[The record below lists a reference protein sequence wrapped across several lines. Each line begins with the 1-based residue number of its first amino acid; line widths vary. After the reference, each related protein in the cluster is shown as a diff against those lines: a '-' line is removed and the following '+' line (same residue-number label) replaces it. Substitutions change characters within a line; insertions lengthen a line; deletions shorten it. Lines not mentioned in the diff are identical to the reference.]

1 MAKVQ
6 VIQKSRKEYK
16 CNKCG
21 KVIPVGSKYY
31 KGEINFGLTII
42 RCSDCKLEAW
52 EVTTS
57 DWQLSTGAI
66 INRWEENYGLSD
78 STPEELR
85 DEIESIMDDQQER
98 LDNMPEGCQEGDV
111 GQLIQERIDAC
122 EAAMDELD
130 NIDIDSLKADALSE
144 YICDD
149 EDGFKFLKHSI
160 LVSIS
165 YDEMDYDDVIEKLE
179 KEDPSTAADLVAK
192 FKELLSDAIV
202 EALNNLEV

>member
-16 CNKCG
+16 CSKCG

-31 KGEINFGLTII
+31 KGEINFGPTII

-78 STPEELR
+78 STPEELH

-98 LDNMPEGCQEGDV
+98 LDNMPEGLQEGDV

-144 YICDD
+144 YIGDD
-149 EDGFKFLKHSI
+149 EDGNYDDMG
-160 LVSIS
+160 
-165 YDEMDYDDVIEKLE
+165 YDEVLEKLE
-179 KEDPSTAADLVAK
+179 KEDPSAAADLVAK
-192 FKELLSDAIV
+192 FEELLSDAIV

>member
-16 CNKCG
+16 CSKCG

-31 KGEINFGLTII
+31 KGEINFGPTII

-78 STPEELR
+78 STPEEIR
-85 DEIESIMDDQQER
+85 DEIENIMDEQQER
-98 LDNMPEGCQEGDV
+98 LDNMPEGLQEGDV
-111 GQLIQERIDAC
+111 GCMLQERIDAC

-130 NIDIDSLKADALSE
+130 NIDIDSIKSEALEAVFSDA
-144 YICDD
+144 DD
-149 EDGFKFLKHSI
+149 EDDDNP
-160 LVSIS
+160 
-165 YDEMDYDDVIEKLE
+165 YEDMDYDEVLDKLQTVDAD
-179 KEDPSTAADLVAK
+179 KAAELVAK
-192 FKELLSDAIV
+192 FEELLEDAIT

>member
-6 VIQKSRKEYK
+6 IIQKSRKEYK
-16 CNKCG
+16 CSKCG
-21 KVIPVGSKYY
+21 KVIPVGSRYY
-31 KGEINFGLTII
+31 KGEINFGPTII
-42 RCSDCKLEAW
+42 RCSDCKIEAW

-57 DWQLSTGAI
+57 GWQLSTGAI

-130 NIDIDSLKADALSE
+130 HIDIDSLKADALSE
-144 YICDD
+144 YIGDD
-149 EDGFKFLKHSI
+149 EDGN
-160 LVSIS
+160 
-165 YDEMDYDDVIEKLE
+165 YDDMDYDEVLEKLE
-179 KEDPSTAADLVAK
+179 NADPSAAADLLAK
-192 FKELLSDAIV
+192 FEELLSDAIV
-202 EALNNLEV
+202 NALQNLEV

>member
-1 MAKVQ
+1 MAKVN

-16 CNKCG
+16 CSKCG

-31 KGEINFGLTII
+31 KGEINFGPTII

-57 DWQLSTGAI
+57 DWQLATGAI
-66 INRWEENYGLSD
+66 INRWEEDYGLND

-85 DEIESIMDDQQER
+85 DEIENIMDDQQGR

-144 YICDD
+144 YIGDD
-149 EDGFKFLKHSI
+149 EDGN
-160 LVSIS
+160 
-165 YDEMDYDDVIEKLE
+165 YDDMDYDEVLEKLE
-179 KEDPSTAADLVAK
+179 KENAVGFDNLLAK
-192 FKELLSDAIV
+192 FAELLNDAIV
-202 EALNNLEV
+202 EALQNLEV

>member
-16 CNKCG
+16 CSKCG
-21 KVIPVGSKYY
+21 KVIPVGSTYY
-31 KGEINFGLTII
+31 KGEINFGPTII

-66 INRWEENYGLSD
+66 INRWEENYGLSE

-85 DEIESIMDDQQER
+85 DEIESIMNDQQER
-98 LDNMPEGCQEGDV
+98 LDNMPESLQEGDV
-111 GQLIQERIDAC
+111 GQLIQERIYAC
-122 EAAMDELD
+122 EAAIDELD
-130 NIDIDSLKADALSE
+130 NVDIDNLKADALSE
-144 YICDD
+144 YIGDD
-149 EDGFKFLKHSI
+149 EDGN
-160 LVSIS
+160 
-165 YDEMDYDDVIEKLE
+165 YDDMDYDDVLEKLE
-179 KEDPSTAADLVAK
+179 KEDPSEVDNLIAK
-192 FKELLSDAIV
+192 FAELLNDAIV

>member
-16 CNKCG
+16 CSKCG
-21 KVIPVGSKYY
+21 KVIPLGSKYY
-31 KGEINFGLTII
+31 KGEINFGPTII

-78 STPEELR
+78 STPEEIH

-98 LDNMPEGCQEGDV
+98 LDNMPEGLQEGDV

-144 YICDD
+144 YISDD
-149 EDGFKFLKHSI
+149 EDGN
-160 LVSIS
+160 
-165 YDEMDYDDVIEKLE
+165 YDDMDYDEVLEKLE
-179 KEDPSTAADLVAK
+179 KEDPSAAADLVAK
-192 FKELLSDAIV
+192 FEGLLSDAIV

>member
-6 VIQKSRKEYK
+6 IIQKSRKEYK
-16 CNKCG
+16 CSKCG

-31 KGEINFGLTII
+31 KGEINFGPTII

-57 DWQLSTGAI
+57 DWQLSTGEI
-66 INRWEENYGLSD
+66 INRWEVNYGLSD
-78 STPEELR
+78 STPDELR
-85 DEIESIMDDQQER
+85 DEIENIMDDQQER
-98 LDNMPEGCQEGDV
+98 LDNMPEGLQEGDV

-130 NIDIDSLKADALSE
+130 NIDIDSLKADALSD

-149 EDGFKFLKHSI
+149 EDDN
-160 LVSIS
+160 
-165 YDEMDYDDVIEKLE
+165 YDDMDYDEVLEKLE
-179 KEDPSTAADLVAK
+179 TEDPSAAADLVAK
-192 FKELLSDAIV
+192 FEELLSDAIV

>member
-16 CNKCG
+16 CSKCG

-31 KGEINFGLTII
+31 KGEINFGPTII

-66 INRWEENYGLSD
+66 INRWEEDYGVSD

-85 DEIESIMDDQQER
+85 DAIEGIMDEQQER
-98 LDNMPEGCQEGDV
+98 LDNMPEGLQEGDV
-111 GQLIQERIDAC
+111 GQLLQERIDAC
-122 EAAMDELD
+122 ESTMYELD
-130 NIDIDSLKADALSE
+130 SIDIDSLKSDALES
-144 YICDD
+144 YIGDD
-149 EDGFKFLKHSI
+149 EDGN
-160 LVSIS
+160 
-165 YDEMDYDDVIEKLE
+165 YDDMDYDEVLEKLE
-179 KEDPSTAADLVAK
+179 ASDATEAADLVAK
-192 FKELLSDAIV
+192 FEELLSDAIV
-202 EALNNLEV
+202 EALENLEV

>member
-1 MAKVQ
+1 MANVQ

-16 CNKCG
+16 CSKCG
-21 KVIPVGSKYY
+21 KVIPVGSRYY
-31 KGEINFGLTII
+31 KGEINFGPTII

-78 STPEELR
+78 STPEEIR
-85 DEIESIMDDQQER
+85 NEIESIMGDQQDR
-98 LDNMPEGCQEGDV
+98 LDNMPEGLQEGDV

-122 EAAMDELD
+122 EATMDELD

-144 YICDD
+144 YIGDD
-149 EDGFKFLKHSI
+149 EDSN
-160 LVSIS
+160 
-165 YDEMDYDDVIEKLE
+165 YDDMDYDEVLEKLE
-179 KEDPSTAADLVAK
+179 EGDPSAAADLLAK
-192 FKELLSDAIV
+192 FEELLSDAIV
-202 EALNNLEV
+202 DALQNLEV

>member
-16 CNKCG
+16 CSKCG

-31 KGEINFGLTII
+31 KGEINFGPTII

-66 INRWEENYGLSD
+66 INRWEEDYGVSD

-85 DEIESIMDDQQER
+85 DTIEGIMDEQQER
-98 LDNMPEGCQEGDV
+98 LDNMPEGLQEGDV
-111 GQLIQERIDAC
+111 GQLLQEQIDAC
-122 EAAMDELD
+122 ESTMYELD
-130 NIDIDSLKADALSE
+130 SIDIDSLKSDALES
-144 YICDD
+144 YIGDD
-149 EDGFKFLKHSI
+149 EDGN
-160 LVSIS
+160 
-165 YDEMDYDDVIEKLE
+165 YDDMDYDEVLEKLE
-179 KEDPSTAADLVAK
+179 ASDATEAADLVAK
-192 FKELLSDAIV
+192 FEELLSDAIV
-202 EALNNLEV
+202 EALENLEV

>member
-16 CNKCG
+16 CSKCG

-31 KGEINFGLTII
+31 KGEINFQLTII
-42 RCSDCKLEAW
+42 RCADCKLEAW

-78 STPEELR
+78 STPEELH

-98 LDNMPEGCQEGDV
+98 LDNMPESLQEGDV

-144 YICDD
+144 YIGDD
-149 EDGFKFLKHSI
+149 EDGNYDDMG
-160 LVSIS
+160 
-165 YDEMDYDDVIEKLE
+165 YDEVLEKLE
-179 KEDPSTAADLVAK
+179 KEDPSAAADLVAK
-192 FKELLSDAIV
+192 FEELLSDAIV
-202 EALNNLEV
+202 EAINNLEV

>member
-16 CNKCG
+16 CSKCG
-21 KVIPVGSKYY
+21 KVIPVGSRYY
-31 KGEINFGLTII
+31 KGEINFGPTII

-78 STPEELR
+78 STPEELH
-85 DEIESIMDDQQER
+85 DEIESIMGDQQDR
-98 LDNMPEGCQEGDV
+98 LDSMPEGCQEGDV

-144 YICDD
+144 YIGDD
-149 EDGFKFLKHSI
+149 EDDN
-160 LVSIS
+160 
-165 YDEMDYDDVIEKLE
+165 YDDMDYDEVLEKLE
-179 KEDPSTAADLVAK
+179 KEDPPAAADLVAN
-192 FKELLSDAIV
+192 FEQLLSDAIV
-202 EALNNLEV
+202 EALQNLEV

>member
-16 CNKCG
+16 CSKCG
-21 KVIPVGSKYY
+21 KVIPVGSRYY
-31 KGEINFGLTII
+31 KGEINFGPTII

-78 STPEELR
+78 STPEELH
-85 DEIESIMDDQQER
+85 DEIESIMGDQQDR

-122 EAAMDELD
+122 EAAMDELY
-130 NIDIDSLKADALSE
+130 NIDIDGLKADALSE
-144 YICDD
+144 YIGDD
-149 EDGFKFLKHSI
+149 EDDN
-160 LVSIS
+160 
-165 YDEMDYDDVIEKLE
+165 YDDMDYDEVLEKLE
-179 KEDPSTAADLVAK
+179 KEDPPAAADLVAN
-192 FKELLSDAIV
+192 FEQLLSDAIV
-202 EALNNLEV
+202 EALRNLEV

>member
-6 VIQKSRKEYK
+6 IIQKSRKEYK

-21 KVIPVGSKYY
+21 KVIPVGSRYY
-31 KGEINFGLTII
+31 KGEINFGPTII

-122 EAAMDELD
+122 EAAMDELYH
-130 NIDIDSLKADALSE
+130 IDIDSLKADALSE
-144 YICDD
+144 YIGDD
-149 EDGFKFLKHSI
+149 EDGN
-160 LVSIS
+160 
-165 YDEMDYDDVIEKLE
+165 YDDMDYDEVLEKLE
-179 KEDPSTAADLVAK
+179 NEDPSAAADLLAK
-192 FKELLSDAIV
+192 FEELLSDAIV
-202 EALNNLEV
+202 NALQNLEV

>member
-16 CNKCG
+16 CSKCG

-31 KGEINFGLTII
+31 KGEINFGPTII
-42 RCSDCKLEAW
+42 RCADCKLEAW

-66 INRWEENYGLSD
+66 INRWEENYGLSE
-78 STPEELR
+78 STPEELH
-85 DEIESIMDDQQER
+85 DEIENIMDDQQER
-98 LDNMPEGCQEGDV
+98 LDNMPEGLQEGDV

-130 NIDIDSLKADALSE
+130 NIDIDSLKTDALSE
-144 YICDD
+144 YIGDD
-149 EDGFKFLKHSI
+149 EDGN
-160 LVSIS
+160 
-165 YDEMDYDDVIEKLE
+165 YDDMDYDEVLEKLE
-179 KEDPSTAADLVAK
+179 KEDPSAAADLVAK
-192 FKELLSDAIV
+192 FEELLSDAIV
-202 EALNNLEV
+202 EAINNLEV

>member
-16 CNKCG
+16 CSKCG

-31 KGEINFGLTII
+31 KGEINFGPTII

-66 INRWEENYGLSD
+66 INRWEENYGLSE
-78 STPEELR
+78 STPEEIR
-85 DEIESIMDDQQER
+85 NEIESIMSDQQDR

-122 EAAMDELD
+122 EATMDELD
-130 NIDIDSLKADALSE
+130 SIDIDSLKADALSE
-144 YICDD
+144 YMGDD
-149 EDGFKFLKHSI
+149 EDGN
-160 LVSIS
+160 
-165 YDEMDYDDVIEKLE
+165 YDDMESIMGELLNKLE
-179 KEDPSTAADLVAK
+179 KEDTSAAADLLAK
-192 FKELLSDAIV
+192 FEELLSDAIV
-202 EALNNLEV
+202 EALQNLEV

>member
-16 CNKCG
+16 CSKCG

-31 KGEINFGLTII
+31 KGEINFGPTII

-66 INRWEENYGLSD
+66 INRWEEDYGVSD

-85 DEIESIMDDQQER
+85 DTIEGIMDEQQER
-98 LDNMPEGCQEGDV
+98 LDNMPEGLQEGDV
-111 GQLIQERIDAC
+111 GQLLQERIDAC
-122 EAAMDELD
+122 ESTMYELD
-130 NIDIDSLKADALSE
+130 SIDIDSLKSDALES
-144 YICDD
+144 YIGDD
-149 EDGFKFLKHSI
+149 EDGN
-160 LVSIS
+160 
-165 YDEMDYDDVIEKLE
+165 YDDMDYDEVLEKLE
-179 KEDPSTAADLVAK
+179 ASDATEAADLVAK
-192 FKELLSDAIV
+192 FEELLSDAIV
-202 EALNNLEV
+202 EALENLEV